1 MRILHTSDWHV
12 GKTIKGRDRSGEHR
26 AVLAE
31 IAGIARDRRVD
42 LVIVA
47 GDVFESAAP
56 APDAERIAYR
66 ALLDLAD
73 VAPVVVVS
81 GNHDN
86 ERRLQAV
93 EPLLGLG
100 RITTRAM
107 LARPEE
113 GGVLAVEA
121 PSGER
126 AQVALLPW
134 LSHRHIVKAPDLMRY
149 DADQHAAMYTDRM
162 REVLRHLCEGFGGD
176 TVNIVAGHAMVDG
189 GMLGGGERRAH
200 TIFEY
205 AISPTAFPAGAHYVA
220 LGHLHRCQ
228 ELGGQPPVWYCGS
241 PLQMDFGETQDQ
253 KCVLV
258 VEATPNTPATVE
270 RVALTAGRRL
280 RIVKGTLEQLAGLAG
295 TTGADYVR
303 VVVQEQA
310 RAGLGDQVRDLFGED
325 CVDVIVE
332 AAMTRELGI
341 EAPLRSGKSPHE
353 LFVQYLTERDA
364 MDERVVSLFD
374 ELHAEAYATDPA

>member
-1 MRILHTSDWHV
+1 VRVLHTSDWHV
-12 GKTIKGRDRSGEHR
+12 GKTIKGRDRSDEHR

-31 IAGIARDRRVD
+31 ITDIARERAVD
-42 LVIVA
+42 LVIIA

-56 APDAERIAYR
+56 TPEAERIAYR

-73 VAPVVVVS
+73 IAPVVVVS

-86 ERRLQAV
+86 ERRFQAL

-100 RITTRAM
+100 RIATRAL
-107 LARPEE
+107 LARPDE
-113 GGVLAVEA
+113 GGVLTFETAG
-121 PSGER
+121 GER

-134 LSHRHIVKAPDLMRY
+134 LSHRHIIKAPDLMAY
-149 DADQHAAMYTDRM
+149 DADEHAAMYTDRM
-162 REVLRHLCEGFGGD
+162 RAVLQHLCAPFGQD

-189 GMLGGGERRAH
+189 GVLGGGERRAH

-205 AISPTAFPAGAHYVA
+205 SVSATAFPASAHYVA

-228 ELGGQPPVWYCGS
+228 NLGAQPPVWYSGS
-241 PLQMDFGETQDQ
+241 PLQLDFGETRDE
-253 KCVLV
+253 KGVLV
-258 VEATPNTPATVE
+258 VEATPGTPARVE
-270 RVALTAGRRL
+270 QVPLRSGRRL
-280 RIVKGTLEQLAGLAG
+280 RIVRGTLEQLAAVAG
-295 TTGADYVR
+295 TTGDDYVR
-303 VVVQEQA
+303 VYVAEQA
-310 RAGLGDQVRDLFGED
+310 RAGLGDQVRELFGEGFI
-325 CVDVIVE
+325 DVVVE
-332 AAMTRELGI
+332 PTVTRELGI

-364 MDERVVSLFD
+364 MDERVVAMFD

>member
-12 GKTIKGRDRSGEHR
+12 GKTIKGRDRSDEHR

-31 IAGIARDRRVD
+31 IVGIARERVVD

-56 APDAERIAYR
+56 TPDAERIAYR
-66 ALLDLAD
+66 ALLDLAE

-93 EPLLGLG
+93 EPLLDLG
-100 RITTRAM
+100 RISTRAL
-107 LARPEE
+107 LARPED
-113 GGVLAVEA
+113 GGVLPFDTAD
-121 PSGER
+121 GER

-134 LSHRHIVKAPDLMRY
+134 LSHRYVVRAPELMAF
-149 DADQHAAMYTDRM
+149 DADEHAAMFADRM
-162 REVLRHLCEGFGGD
+162 REVLQHLCAGFGAD
-176 TVNIVAGHAMVDG
+176 TVNVVAGHAMVDG

-205 AISPTAFPAGAHYVA
+205 AVSPTAFPASAHYVA

-228 ELGGQPPVWYCGS
+228 QLGSQPPVWYCGS
-241 PLQMDFGETQDQ
+241 PLQLDFGETEDA

-258 VEATPNTPATVE
+258 VEASPGTPARVE
-270 RVALTAGRRL
+270 RVPLTAGRRL
-280 RIVKGTLEQLAGLAG
+280 RIVRGTLEQLAAVAG
-295 TTGADYVR
+295 STGDDYVR
-303 VVVQEQA
+303 VYVNEQA
-310 RAGLGDQVRDLFGED
+310 RAGLGDDVRDLFGEGFI
-325 CVDVIVE
+325 DVVVE
-332 AAMTRELGI
+332 PTMTRELGI

-353 LFVQYLTERDA
+353 LFVQYLEERDA
-364 MDERVVSLFD
+364 MDERVVALFD